1 MRAERP
7 GTESRVQSE
16 AREGNQNMRANPVV
30 IVLALVAL
38 APCAVDAA
46 EGQRELGVGIAG
58 LTHIFG
64 GGSSGTA
71 LGVPNPATTVTPT
84 VYATFFT
91 GSRLAFEPQLGFAF
105 LTGDGDSMHTL
116 SLAGQ
121 VDYLLK
127 GSGENSAY
135 GFGRA
140 WLVNAGGDGDST
152 TRFALG
158 LGVGYR
164 YLLGGRGVI
173 RPEVRFD
180 HMFPKNGSSSNFLT
194 AAVSM
199 GLTF

>member
-1 MRAERP
+1 MRA
-7 GTESRVQSE
+7 SR
-16 AREGNQNMRANPVV
+16 VV

-38 APCAVDAA
+38 VPCAVNAA
-46 EGQRELGVGIAG
+46 EAEREFGVGIAG

-71 LGVPNPATTVTPT
+71 LGVPNPVTTVTPT

-91 GSRLAFEPQLGFAF
+91 DSRLAFEPQLGFAF
-105 LTGDGDSMHTL
+105 LTSDGSSMHTL

-127 GSGENSAY
+127 ESVKKTPY
-135 GFGRA
+135 VFGRA
-140 WLVNAGGDGDST
+140 WLVNAGGDGDSA

-158 LGVGYR
+158 AGAGYR

-173 RPEVRFD
+173 RPELRFD